1 MFNYEPDS
9 DELVVL
15 IMSFVPK
22 VTPDAGEFDKL
33 DPAQV
38 IYIYIFLLKL

>member
-9 DELVVL
+9 DELVVP
-15 IMSFVPK
+15 ITSFVPE
-22 VTPDAGEFDKL
+22 VTPGAGEFDKL

-38 IYIYIFLLKL
+38 IYVYFCY